1 MSGLQSA
8 PDALFD
14 MMFNVMP
21 WMFGI
26 LIVFG
31 FLGKVVGPI
40 MDDIITARQRDREER
55 SKREAN
61 AKQRGTLAATEIAI
75 RGEFDDWLEAEAL
88 RLQIE
93 CAAHPDDQGRADALA
108 AVEAAKTENAA
119 RIVALHQHDDATPVK
134 SNGPEAVKQQWE
146 ALRAKGASPQTAA
159 A

>member
-1 MSGLQSA
+1 MMGIESA
-8 PDALFD
+8 QDALFS
-14 MMFNVMP
+14 MMFKVIP

-31 FLGKVVGPI
+31 LLGKVVGPI
-40 MDDIITARQRDREER
+40 MDDIITARQKDREER
-55 SKREAN
+55 REREN
-61 AKQRGTLAATEIAI
+61 KAKQRGTLAATEIAI

-93 CAAHPDDQGRADALA
+93 CAAQPDDQGRADALA

-119 RIVALHQHDDATPVK
+119 RIVALHQQDDATPIK